1 MLRQADK
8 QLKARWR
15 ERFMALPEPARQA
28 LREAL
33 LELRE
38 DALVR
43 AQVQWARHKAPM
55 ALYWKVV
62 GVYAGHLA
70 RTMRTPTRSS
80 VAVRRPTRRR
90 PAPPETPTEPPK
102 AFALAQHDFRD
113 LSAP

>member
-15 ERFMALPEPARQA
+15 ERFLALPEPARQA

-38 DALVR
+38 DALAR
-43 AQVQWARHKAPM
+43 AQVQWARHKGPM

-62 GVYAGHLA
+62 GVYAGYLCRQERLQSA
-70 RTMRTPTRSS
+70 LRASFDCRCGLGRAPVPTSLTAMRCDAAGT
-80 VAVRRPTRRR
+80 A
-90 PAPPETPTEPPK
+90 
-102 AFALAQHDFRD
+102 
-113 LSAP
+113 

>member
-8 QLKARWR
+8 QLKARWA
-15 ERFMALPEPARQA
+15 ERFGALPEPARRA

-38 DALVR
+38 DALAR

-70 RTMRTPTRSS
+70 RAMRAPTRPG
-80 VAVRRPTRRR
+80 VPGRRPAHRRT
-90 PAPPETPTEPPK
+90 APPETPREPPR
-102 AFALAQHDFRD
+102 ALTPAQHEFRD